1 MVELVT
7 TVIVTVSSMVLFGY
21 WLRCVWFLIRFN
33 SPLPKAAED
42 VQNEPQV
49 IQFR

>member
-1 MVELVT
+1 MVELVA
-7 TVIVTVSSMVLFGY
+7 TVIITVSSIALFGY
-21 WLRCVWFLIRFN
+21 WLRCLLRLIRFN

-49 IQFR
+49 FEFR